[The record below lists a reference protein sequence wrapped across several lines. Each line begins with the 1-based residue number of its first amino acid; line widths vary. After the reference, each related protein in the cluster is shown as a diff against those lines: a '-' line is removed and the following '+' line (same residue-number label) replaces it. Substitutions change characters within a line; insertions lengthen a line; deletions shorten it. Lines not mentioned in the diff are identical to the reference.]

1 MAWRGAVAGPFRLPR
16 EGDLG
21 DEAALA
27 VNEVLDRHGAAV
39 GQQHVV
45 FALHATRLVPHLVL
59 AVVVLGL
66 GVVHL
71 PLELVLGNRTTRR
84 LGVVHILPNDT
95 SVILCERPLS

>member
-1 MAWRGAVAGPFRLPR
+1 MDDPGGLTAALTAPLPLPR

-27 VNEVLDRHGAAV
+27 VHVVLDRHGAAV

-45 FALHATRLVPHLVL
+45 LALHAARLVAHLVL

-71 PLELVLGNRTTRR
+71 PLELVLQGREQKYWWTQ
-84 LGVVHILPNDT
+84 
-95 SVILCERPLS
+95 LSK